1 MIIRAALTALRQI
14 FSSQF
19 RSLMWRC
26 LGLTIVLLVLAKLG
40 LTFLIDLWIQHLSL
54 ANEHSWLASALSLIA
69 SFGLLFF
76 SFYLLPSISMLV
88 SGLFVDEVA
97 EKIERLNYTEEP
109 VGVPMSL
116 GRSLKEGVRF
126 GLLTLGVNLAALML
140 LILPGVN
147 VLVFFVANAL
157 LLGREYFA
165 LAAGRFKDSEATQTM
180 RRDHSMTVTLC
191 GLVLAGFVM
200 VPLLNLFTP
209 LFATAMMVHVHK
221 ALHHRDMRNNQA

>member
-1 MIIRAALTALRQI
+1 MIVHAALTALKQI
-14 FSSQF
+14 FSRGF

-26 LGLTIVLLVLAKLG
+26 LGLTIVLLILAKFG
-40 LTFLIDLWIQHLSL
+40 LTFLIDWWIQQLSL
-54 ANEHSWLASALSLIA
+54 ATEHSWLATTLSFIA

-88 SGLFVDEVA
+88 SSFFVDELA
-97 EKIERLNYTEEP
+97 EKIERLNYAEEP

-116 GRSLKEGVRF
+116 GRSLKEGLRF
-126 GLLTLGVNLAALML
+126 GLLTLGINLAALL
-140 LILPGVN
+140 LFLLPGVN
-147 VLVFFVANAL
+147 VLVFFIANAL

-165 LAAGRFKDSEATQTM
+165 LAAGRFKDSLSVRTM

>member
-1 MIIRAALTALRQI
+1 MILHAALTALKQI

-40 LTFLIDLWIQHLSL
+40 LTFLIDWWIQQLSV
-54 ANEHSWLASALSLIA
+54 ANEHSWLASALSLMA

-97 EKIERLNYTEEP
+97 ENIERMNYTEEP

-126 GLLTLGVNLAALML
+126 GLLTLGVNLVALML
-140 LILPGVN
+140 LLLPGIN
-147 VLVFFVANAL
+147 VLVFFFANAL

-165 LAAGRFKDSEATQTM
+165 LAAGRFKDSLSVQSM
-180 RRDHSMTVTLC
+180 RRDHSMTVNLC

-200 VPLLNLFTP
+200 IPLLNLFTP

-221 ALHHRDMRNNQA
+221 ALHHRDLRNTQA